1 MPVSPSLYEEG
12 TITLVN
18 GSVDI
23 TGAGTGWLIN
33 GVAGGTLWVVS
44 GGAGY
49 SAPIRE
55 ISADGAG
62 KLAVAW
68 QGPGVAGSAY
78 VITRESALA
87 ADALFASNA
96 LVKVIRD
103 LSLCAIAPYGSGTLT
118 ERDALAPQPP
128 TGSFWL
134 RVETGFPL
142 TLTRKE
148 ASGWSGPYSF

>member
-1 MPVSPSLYEEG
+1 MPTSPSLYEEG

-18 GSVDI
+18 GSVDF
-23 TGAGTGWLIN
+23 TGTGTGWLVN

-44 GGAGY
+44 GGVSY

-55 ISADGAG
+55 ITADGAG
-62 KLAVAW
+62 KLAFGWRGPSVA
-68 QGPGVAGSAY
+68 GVAY
-78 VITRESALA
+78 VMTRESALA

-103 LSLCAIAPYGSGTLT
+103 LSLCAIAPAGSGTLA
-118 ERDALAPQPP
+118 ERDALSPQPP

-134 RVETGFPL
+134 RVEVGYPL
-142 TLTRKE
+142 TLYRKE
-148 ASGWSGPYSF
+148 SSGWSGPYSF

>member
-1 MPVSPSLYEEG
+1 MPTSPSLYEDG
-12 TITLVN
+12 TITLVT

-23 TGAGTGWLIN
+23 TGAGTGWLVN

-55 ISADGAG
+55 VSADGAG
-62 KLAVAW
+62 KLAFAW
-68 QGPGVAGSAY
+68 HGPSVAGSAY

-118 ERDALAPQPP
+118 ERNALAPQPP
-128 TGSFWL
+128 IGSFWL
-134 RVETGFPL
+134 RVETGYPL